1 MRIKSDSSDNDNY
14 ITNNNVI
21 IAHERKMNQKG
32 IADFDGMVIEKIT
45 RNSRINQNDNVCEE
59 LYFFEYKLSL
69 DVTFDDVYNLKNE
82 SWKETTVTANSYPLS
97 ISVHKNQVY
106 SELIIIICDVIGPM
120 THRR

>member
-106 SELIIIICDVIGPM
+106 SEILIINY
-120 THRR
+120 